1 MLYEVQIKG
10 LSIFVLI
17 HYDFSLKINMN
28 FLLISK
34 VYKLIELAELIYSPK
49 SSDILFGR
57 VNIPETFLDNLSNY
71 LEDFEMTGRTSVR
84 VLHKY
89 VDDFSSD
96 EKGQVIALIWLGQY
110 VSCEQPSDL
119 NDLIVQALHFIP
131 QNSRTSYILERTL
144 LAKYLRSGLKK
155 INNNHCNN

>member
-1 MLYEVQIKG
+1 
-10 LSIFVLI
+10 
-17 HYDFSLKINMN
+17 MN

-34 VYKLIELAELIYSPK
+34 VYEIIELAELIYCPK

-57 VNIPETFLDNLSNY
+57 VNIPETFLDKLSNY
-71 LEDFEMTGRTSVR
+71 LEDFEMTGRTSIR

-119 NDLIVQALHFIP
+119 NDLTAQALHLIP
-131 QNSRTSYILERTL
+131 QNYTTSYIIEKAF
-144 LAKYLRSGLKK
+144 LAKYLRSGLNK